1 MKTSRRQNGGRM
13 LGLIYRSLRGR
24 RHCLPAVHCC
34 PSPRPHLRRRSRLG
48 SSPASAARPRCRW
61 TESRRVA
68 SGTPAGASARVSA
81 RGNRWIRPSAFRPAP
96 SSPTDP
102 HLQPGPSRLLGA
114 AGGFSVAAVNILAR
128 TAALLL
134 GRRHVE
140 PGGALLEQQN
150 HPVTLDDSIIAL
162 TPGEVPG
169 QPYLSG
175 AALS

>member
-1 MKTSRRQNGGRM
+1 M
-13 LGLIYRSLRGR
+13 LDLIYRSLRGR

-34 PSPRPHLRRRSRLG
+34 PSPRHHLHRRSRLA
-48 SSPASAARPRCRW
+48 SSPASAARPRCGW
-61 TESRRVA
+61 PDSRRVA
-68 SGTPAGASARVSA
+68 SGTPAGASARVSE
-81 RGNRWIRPSAFRPAP
+81 RGNRWIRPSALRPAP

-128 TAALLL
+128 TAALFL
-134 GRRHVE
+134 GRRHVQ

-150 HPVTLDDSIIAL
+150 NPVTLDDTIIAL

-169 QPYLSG
+169 SRTSAGLPCRKASSCL
-175 AALS
+175 